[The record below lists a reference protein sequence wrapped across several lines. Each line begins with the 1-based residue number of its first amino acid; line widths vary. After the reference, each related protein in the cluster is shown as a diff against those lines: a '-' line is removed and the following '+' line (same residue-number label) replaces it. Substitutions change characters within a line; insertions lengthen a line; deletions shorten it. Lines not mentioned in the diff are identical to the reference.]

1 MSETYNNLSDFL
13 RNQMR
18 MSHIYQPVMLIHLLE
33 NGGEATATEIAKS
46 ILIHDPTQI
55 EYYQEITK
63 RMPGRVLTNNRG
75 VTTKVGNSYI
85 IREFDQM
92 SECEISEL
100 VAICEERLSSFL
112 EAKEI
117 SPWRNRQLSS
127 GYLSG
132 SKKYQVLKNAKFR
145 CLLCGISASEAP
157 LTVDHIVPRKL
168 GGSDDLSNLQALCH
182 QCNSRKQATDD
193 VDFRGVADS
202 YHVREKGCPFCEL
215 PGTERLSVNELCYS
229 THAKPPVTEGHTL
242 IVPKRHVT
250 DYFDLYQ
257 PELNTIQQMLLKQ
270 KAIQEEQDKS
280 ITAFNVVIESGEDA
294 GQSIPHCHVHLV
306 PRRKGDNLSL
316 GLGAKS

>member
-1 MSETYNNLSDFL
+1 MSEWKYQSWWLFARKGYRFL
-13 RNQMR
+13 
-18 MSHIYQPVMLIHLLE
+18 
-33 NGGEATATEIAKS
+33 
-46 ILIHDPTQI
+46 
-55 EYYQEITK
+55 
-63 RMPGRVLTNNRG
+63 
-75 VTTKVGNSYI
+75 
-85 IREFDQM
+85 
-92 SECEISEL
+92 
-100 VAICEERLSSFL
+100 
-112 EAKEI
+112 AKEI

-193 VDFRGVADS
+193 VDFRGVAGS

-294 GQSIPHCHVHLV
+294 RSIHSPLPRPFSSPKERRQSV
-306 PRRKGDNLSL
+306 PWFGS
-316 GLGAKS
+316 